1 MGIWTI
7 LKQNLGLGSRT
18 RKPEETVPYPPA
30 YRGILEHDLKKCT
43 ACETCAYVCSPD
55 AITFDKSSKEA
66 VRWQYFAEQ
75 CTYCGR
81 CIAFC
86 PTGALQFEHSSAP
99 ASRTLDAYRVVHSIE
114 YVPCSRCGKPII
126 PLPAS
131 LLVKLY
137 GDPIPADISAERS
150 LCENCRNYTATQNM
164 KNATSGRMA
173 RRASD
178 LIDRSGSKIS
188 GD

>member
-1 MGIWTI
+1 MGIWSI
-7 LKQNLGLGSRT
+7 LKQNFGFGSRT
-18 RKPEETVPYPPA
+18 RTPAETVPYPDT
-30 YRGILEHDLKKCT
+30 YRGILSHDLKKCT
-43 ACETCAYVCSPD
+43 ACETCAYVCSPG
-55 AITFDKSSKEA
+55 AITFDRSGKEA
-66 VRWQYFAEQ
+66 VKWQYFAGQ

-86 PTGALQFEHSSAP
+86 PTGALQFEHSSAA
-99 ASRTLDAYRVVHSIE
+99 ASADLNSFRVVHSIE
-114 YVPCSRCGKPII
+114 YVPCSRCGKAMIA
-126 PLPAS
+126 LPAS

-137 GDPIPADISAERS
+137 GDPIPADISAVRGM
-150 LCENCRNYTATQNM
+150 CEDCRNYTTTQNM

-188 GD
+188 SD

>member
-18 RKPEETVPYPPA
+18 RKPEETVPYPDTF
-30 YRGILEHDLKKCT
+30 RGMLSHDFKKCT
-43 ACETCAYVCSPD
+43 ACGTCNYVCSPG
-55 AITFDKSSKEA
+55 AITFDRSGQGSVK
-66 VRWQYFAEQ
+66 WQYFAGQ

-86 PTGALQFEHSSAP
+86 PTGALQFEHSSGP
-99 ASRTLDAYRVVHSIE
+99 ISTDLDAYRVVHSIQ
-114 YVPCSRCGKPII
+114 YVPCSRCGKPMI

-137 GDPIPADISAERS
+137 GDPIPEDISAVREM
-150 LCENCRNYTATQNM
+150 CEECRNFTTTRNL

-188 GD
+188 SD